1 MTILIGYVPTP
12 LGEAAL
18 DRAILEAKAHQAD
31 LLVLNFVRGESGQEG
46 AQLSDEQTA
55 ALSAKIE
62 QEGVAC
68 TIRRERATHQ
78 PAEEILATA
87 EEVGAEMIV
96 LGLRRRSPTG
106 KLLFGSTAQQVLL
119 GADCPVM
126 GVKTSV

>member
-18 DRAILEAKAHQAD
+18 GRAILEAKAHQAD